1 MINTKQKEDNNIGFA
16 GVLELP
22 DDGAATLELY
32 QQQLNLE
39 KRRILIDNDITDA
52 ILNSAILPLIDL
64 DNDGT
69 GAPIEIVVNT
79 RGGDVNMGFALISVI
94 ERLKTPTTIRV
105 LGQCCSMGSLIAMAH
120 AKNDKV
126 ETVCSIYSIG
136 LLHSGT
142 DQVALATHD
151 LQDFTSFTAKYEE
164 LVKNYIITHSKI
176 DSAKYNEIYTKQYR
190 LTGQEMFDLGIVS
203 RLE

>member
-1 MINTKQKEDNNIGFA
+1 MIQTKKKDEETIGFA

-22 DDGAATLELY
+22 DESDSTLELY

-39 KRRILIDNDITDA
+39 KRRIVIDSDISDKLVSTT
-52 ILNSAILPLIDL
+52 ILPLLDL

-69 GAPIEIVVNT
+69 GEPIEIILNT
-79 RGGDVNMGFALISVI
+79 RGGDLYMGFALISVI
-94 ERLKTPTTIRV
+94 ERLKTKTTIRV
-105 LGQCCSMGSLIAMAH
+105 LGQCCSMGALIAMAH
-120 AKNDKV
+120 AKNENV
-126 ETVCSIYSIG
+126 ETVCSIYSVG

-142 DQVALATHD
+142 DQVELMTHD
-151 LQDFTSFTAKYEE
+151 LQDFTHFTKKYEE
-164 LVKNYIITHSKI
+164 LIRQYVVSHTKI
-176 DSAKYNEIYTKQYR
+176 DALMYDEIYTKQYR